1 MLYLGNSRKHRRGND
16 SGKKSHTYYRT
27 FDLRL
32 NENELQVIQMLCALV
47 NVPKGYQLHCGE
59 IDFTN
64 SVKGIRRGV
73 RQALQSLEKDCPLT
87 NK

>member
-1 MLYLGNSRKHRRGND
+1 MLYLGNSRKHRRGNNA
-16 SGKKSHTYYRT
+16 GTKSHTSYRT

-47 NVPKGYQLHCGE
+47 NVPKGYKFCCGE

-64 SVKGIRRGV
+64 SIKGIRRGA
-73 RQALQSLEKDCPLT
+73 RQALQSLDKDCPLSD
-87 NK
+87 K